1 MCWAHT
7 GGQGWELE
15 DNIMGGDFFPSLRD
29 FRAGDWTQLVRFG
42 EQALVPSE
50 TSCWLPVFIFKQ
62 MWGLVGFVIVV
73 LSFYQTFL
81 ENSGRRMAS
90 IRIRSVSKI
99 KGCSLHPSSGSCR
112 DSGQQVFV
120 SCVCQLSATVRKHL
134 YNQLPRKKGLFWPV
148 DAKVHGCLALIWSL

>member
-1 MCWAHT
+1 MV
-7 GGQGWELE
+7 QGWKLE
-15 DNIMGGDFFPSLRD
+15 DNIGGGELSSHLCMSS
-29 FRAGDWTQLVRFG
+29 GDWMQLVWFG
-42 EQALVPSE
+42 EQALVPFE
-50 TSCWLPVFIFKQ
+50 TSCWLLTFIFKQ

-81 ENSGRRMAS
+81 KNLRGRMAS

-99 KGCSLHPSSGSCR
+99 KGYSLHPSSGSCR